1 MHIPLGYFDKTR
13 VQYLMEESLKMKR
26 FSHPHVL
33 GLIGVCVDAGP
44 APYIVMPY
52 MAKGS
57 LQSYLKKQRHRL
69 ILSEEEEE
77 EDVSFVSSCL
87 VQICII
93 INIFFSIVF
102 LLSSSNIY
110 IHIIFLLPAD

>member
-44 APYIVMPY
+44 APYIITPY
-52 MAKGS
+52 MEHGS
-57 LQSYLKKQRHRL
+57 LLSYLRVERSVLVVKDDADA
-69 ILSEEEEE
+69 EE
-77 EDVSFVSSCL
+77 VNSVNFSPYTYTFMSCFEH
-87 VQICII
+87 
-93 INIFFSIVF
+93 NS
-102 LLSSSNIY
+102 
-110 IHIIFLLPAD
+110 A